1 MATNGFVAYWRW
13 FCYPVFMPPK
23 KLILSAIL
31 LKGFSAVIAQTLLIR
46 ELLVIFYGNE
56 LTFSVILC
64 IWLIAGAIG
73 SGLLAGLFN
82 KAKDPLRPFCLFQIL
97 LALWLPCAII
107 IIRTS
112 KTFLGV
118 PSGEILNIAQIALIA
133 LVSLSMLA
141 LSDGALF
148 TLGFRLIPSV
158 AKIYLLE
165 SLGVI
170 IGGIMFT
177 FVFLVFLNSFQIALL
192 VSNLNLLAC
201 SLLLLKDKNRLFK
214 IGSGLLFLILL
225 NLYARSGQLQEITL
239 KEEWKNRPIVAYE
252 NSRFGNIVALK
263 EKNQFTIFSN
273 GLPAV
278 SLPSPE
284 VYFTEDFVHIPML
297 AKPGVKKVLFAGT
310 AVGGLIR
317 EALKYPL
324 ERIVYVEL
332 DPAFIK
338 IIRLV
343 ADPLTTAELKDPR
356 VDIQLTD
363 ARNYIKTT
371 REKFDA
377 VFINTGLPTSLSVN
391 RYYTKEFF
399 KEARSSLNRGGI
411 AVFKTWGSL
420 SYLSKE
426 TKKINASL
434 LATLLSEF
442 KYCGVIPGD
451 SFNLFIASDEK
462 INLNPTALS
471 ANLKKQGLK
480 TFLINP
486 EYLSLRLQAPYREW
500 FYDNLKGPLKSASIN
515 RDLRPIGLYE
525 GLGLYYSQ
533 FSKKIP
539 KIFSGFE
546 NVRPGYI
553 ALDLVFFLLIW
564 RLFIIKNKMKL
575 LALDFTIISTGFFAM
590 ALQTTVLF
598 LFQSLL
604 GFLFAWLAILTTSFM
619 VGASLGAFIAYKKLK
634 TISEYKKLGLIEI
647 LLPLSSAA
655 ALLATAYL
663 YANGHAVQTHIKW
676 LFSLISVATG
686 ILVGIELPVIFSL
699 SGNTSQRSA
708 GRLYSLDLA
717 GACLGVLLTPLILI
731 PSCGIIPTTL
741 ILFLLKLGNGWN
753 ILSIRPQYD

>member
-1 MATNGFVAYWRW
+1 
-13 FCYPVFMPPK
+13 MPPK

-46 ELLVIFYGNE
+46 NLLVVFYGNE
-56 LTFSVILC
+56 LTFSIILC

-73 SGLLAGLFN
+73 SSLLAGLFN
-82 KAKDPLRPFCLFQIL
+82 KTKDHLRPFCLFQAL
-97 LALWLPCAII
+97 LAFWLPCAII
-107 IIRTS
+107 LIRTS

-118 PSGEILNIAQIALIA
+118 WPGEVLNIAQITLIA
-133 LVSLSMLA
+133 LASLSLLA

-165 SLGVI
+165 SLGVM
-170 IGGIMFT
+170 IGGIIFT
-177 FVFLVFLNSFQIALL
+177 FVLLVFLNSFQIALL
-192 VSNLNLLAC
+192 VSCLNLLAC
-201 SLLLLKDKNRLFK
+201 SLLLLKDKNHLFK

-239 KEEWKNRPIVAYE
+239 KEEWKDRPIAAYE
-252 NSRFGNIVALK
+252 NSRYGNIVALK

-273 GLPAV
+273 GLPVV

-284 VYFTEDFVHIPML
+284 TYFTEDFVHIPLL
-297 AKPGVKKVLFAGT
+297 AKPSAKKILFAGT

-324 ERIVYVEL
+324 ERIVYVEM
-332 DPAFIK
+332 DPAFIR
-338 IIRLV
+338 IIRNL
-343 ADPLTTAELKDPR
+343 ADPLTTAELKDKR
-356 VDIQLTD
+356 VDIELTD
-363 ARNYIKTT
+363 ARNFIKTT

-377 VFINTGLPTSLSVN
+377 VFVNAGLPTSLSIN

-399 KEARSSLNRGGI
+399 KEVRSTLNIGGI
-411 AVFKTWGSL
+411 AIFKTWGSL

-426 TKKINASL
+426 TKKINASM
-434 LATLLSEF
+434 LATLLQEF
-442 KYCGVIPGD
+442 KYCGAVPGD
-451 SFNLFIASDEK
+451 GFNLFIASDEK
-462 INLNPTALS
+462 INLNPAVLS
-471 ANLKKQGLK
+471 ANLKRLGIK

-500 FYDNLKGPLKSASIN
+500 FYDNITGPLKSASIN
-515 RDLRPIGLYE
+515 RDLRPTGLYE
-525 GLGLYYSQ
+525 GLSLYYSQ

-546 NVRPGYI
+546 KVRPGYV
-553 ALDLVFFLLIW
+553 ALGLAFFLLIW
-564 RLFIIKNKMKL
+564 RLFVIKNKVKL
-575 LALDFTIISTGFFAM
+575 LSLDFTILSTGFFAM

-634 TISEYKKLGLIEI
+634 ELSEYNKLGWIEI
-647 LLPLSSAA
+647 FLPLSSTA

-663 YANGHAVQTHIKW
+663 YANGHVSFTHIKW
-676 LFSLISVATG
+676 LFSLISVVTG
-686 ILVGIELPVIFSL
+686 LLVGIEMPVIFSL
-699 SGNTSQRSA
+699 SGSGPTSNASQRSA
-708 GRLYSLDLA
+708 GKLYSLDLA
-717 GACLGVLLTPLILI
+717 GACLGVLLTPLVLI
-731 PSCGIIPTTL
+731 PSCGIIPTAL
-741 ILFLLKLGNGWN
+741 ILCLLKLGNGWN
-753 ILSIRPQYD
+753 ILSLNPQQR